1 MSVRRGLAVPFSCAR
16 FFLCLLLPSACY
28 AGYTWYFI
36 RQWYCEEEK
45 VKKSFHLNWL
55 QHGAFELMQKIWK
68 NLQMLWSFFVM
79 DWICHWHK
87 SCLFVFTHCVF
98 VLMILKIS
106 SCCCFL
112 DIDDIEKHMPGLL
125 KVIVIIIKW
134 LYWQCFNH
142 ESDGDN
148 VFYRLL
154 LTGSRSTKYLLA
166 VKKMNLPLMMKPKT
180 RYGIDTL

>member
-1 MSVRRGLAVPFSCAR
+1 MSVRQGLAVPFPCAR

-125 KVIVIIIKW
+125 KVIVILNDYIDNALIMKVMEIMCFTGFYW
-134 LYWQCFNH
+134 LVQDLQNTCWQ
-142 ESDGDN
+142 
-148 VFYRLL
+148 
-154 LTGSRSTKYLLA
+154 
-166 VKKMNLPLMMKPKT
+166 
-180 RYGIDTL
+180 

>member
-1 MSVRRGLAVPFSCAR
+1 MSVRRGLAVPFSCAP
-16 FFLCLLLPSACY
+16 FFLCLLLPSTCY

-36 RQWYCEEEK
+36 RQWYCEEDK

-87 SCLFVFTHCVF
+87 SCLFVCTHCVF

-125 KVIVIIIKW
+125 KVIVILNDYIDNALIMKVMEIMCFTGFYW
-134 LYWQCFNH
+134 LVQDLQNTCWQ
-142 ESDGDN
+142 
-148 VFYRLL
+148 
-154 LTGSRSTKYLLA
+154 
-166 VKKMNLPLMMKPKT
+166 
-180 RYGIDTL
+180 